1 MKIENKLGKIRL
13 FIDGFNQT
21 KLLNRFLKDKIA
33 FFDVDKIDSSHMLIW
48 VYKKDSTKVF
58 DILQELCYN
67 SRIVTIDWWKGL
79 QQWGL
84 KRIGALVG
92 AIVFVTVLIL
102 SNNFV
107 WRVNILGLETV
118 PLNTV
123 QNILQDKG
131 IRPGVWASSIDRD
144 DIKQQILQL
153 DNVVDASIFVVGT
166 TLNVTVFENFEIIPP
181 DPEHN
186 TSIYSNYDGI
196 ITRVVVTEGTATV
209 KPGDIVVKGAELVSP
224 YIYNTNGEILAT
236 VKPQAR
242 VYGTVSF
249 SDSRFFTETQIEM
262 VRTGNQKMFNDL
274 NIFGWQL
281 SRKFNPYSFFE
292 TQTNTSYL
300 FGNSLLPIKVD
311 NITYFELERQE
322 KKVDINEHRDML
334 VQQMLRDL
342 QLKAGSSNFKQQVDL
357 RQVSGGYRVDLFVSV
372 ELLLS

>member
-1 MKIENKLGKIRL
+1 
-13 FIDGFNQT
+13 
-21 KLLNRFLKDKIA
+21 
-33 FFDVDKIDSSHMLIW
+33 
-48 VYKKDSTKVF
+48 
-58 DILQELCYN
+58 
-67 SRIVTIDWWKGL
+67 
-79 QQWGL
+79 
-84 KRIGALVG
+84 ALVG